1 MQGIL
6 EPGVAAASRRA
17 ALRVSA
23 LYLGAAIVW
32 IVGSDYLAYEL
43 ARSGLPLLVLFQLVK
58 GGLFITGTAVLL
70 YWLTIRAT
78 RRMAERDAL
87 LDVLESSAQEAIF
100 LETLKPARRIDY
112 VSPAALRLTGYTP
125 AEFKAD
131 PDACLRIT
139 VPEDRERCAA
149 LVSAE
154 PAQGQVRVVRK
165 NGSTITTLQQC
176 RPIFQNGDWTGIVRS
191 VRDISHEVARD
202 EERRHMERRFVQV
215 VDRFPGCIALITE
228 EDTTSFVNLR
238 CKELL
243 AGRIRANSPPRVAD
257 LAALPGLH
265 VLPELLR
272 EARESGATRTNAGR
286 PDGTN
291 LEEQLIFHTT
301 VAPLYDSQG
310 RILET
315 ALLAVDI
322 TETARMRAQLDQAG
336 RLALLGEMAAGIAH
350 EINQP
355 LTIIRMASQ
364 LIDLDRD
371 QLEDPDT
378 RHQIDAI
385 IAAVDRAANIIGHM
399 RKLVGGRSEKLQ
411 RVRLDDIVHAALT
424 MTNFRLR
431 EIQAAVEYEASRQPV
446 WIFADSAQI
455 EQVLINILLNAA
467 DALLE
472 ISSNR
477 RIRIEAAVDSAN
489 QSIRVTIS
497 NNGPPIPA
505 ELESRIFAP
514 FVTTRPPGKGA
525 GLGLSV
531 SHAIIRE
538 HNGRLT
544 ARNDAHGVEFN
555 IELPLQAAIQGAS

>member
-6 EPGVAAASRRA
+6 QPGAAAASRRA
-17 ALRVSA
+17 ALRISA

-32 IVGSDYLAYEL
+32 IVGSDYLALEL
-43 ARSGLPLLVLFQLVK
+43 ARSGVQLLVIFQLAK
-58 GGLFITGTAVLL
+58 GALFITGTAVLL
-70 YWLTIRAT
+70 YWLTVRAT
-78 RRMAERDAL
+78 RRMAERDVL
-87 LDVLESSAQEAIF
+87 LEMLESSAQEAIF

-125 AEFKAD
+125 AEFQAD

-139 VPEDRERCAA
+139 APEDRERCTA
-149 LVSAE
+149 LISAE
-154 PAQGQVRVVRK
+154 PAQAQVRVVRK

-176 RPIFQNGDWTGIVRS
+176 RPIYQNGDWTGVVRI
-191 VRDISHEVARD
+191 VRDISQEVAQD
-202 EERRHMERRFVQV
+202 EARRNMEHRFVQV

-228 EDTTSFVNLR
+228 EGATSFVNER
-238 CKELL
+238 CKQML
-243 AGRIRANSPPRVAD
+243 AGRIRADHPPRVAE
-257 LAALPGLH
+257 LAALPGLQA
-265 VLPELLR
+265 LPDLLVR
-272 EARESGATRTNAGR
+272 ARETGEARTDAGR
-286 PDGTN
+286 MAPTD
-291 LEEQLIFHTT
+291 LSEQQIFHTT
-301 VAPLYDSQG
+301 VAPLRDARG
-310 RILET
+310 RIVET
-315 ALLAVDI
+315 AILAVDI

-371 QLEDPDT
+371 QLEDPET

-385 IAAVDRAANIIGHM
+385 IAAVDRAASIISHM
-399 RKLVGGRSEKLQ
+399 RDLVGGHAEKMQL
-411 RVRLDDIVHAALT
+411 VRLDEILRAATT
-424 MTNFRLR
+424 MTGYRMRSANAAFELRLPD
-431 EIQAAVEYEASRQPV
+431 EPV
-446 WIFADSAQI
+446 SIFADPVQI
-455 EQVLINILLNAA
+455 EQVVINILLNAA

-472 ISSNR
+472 RADDR
-477 RIRIEAAVDSAN
+477 RIRIQAVVDAGN
-489 QSIRVTIS
+489 QTVRVSIF

-514 FVTTRPPGKGA
+514 FVTTKPPGKGA
-525 GLGLSV
+525 GLGLSI

-544 ARNDAHGVEFN
+544 ARNAADGVEFC
-555 IELPLQAAIQGAS
+555 IDLPLPAGSEGES